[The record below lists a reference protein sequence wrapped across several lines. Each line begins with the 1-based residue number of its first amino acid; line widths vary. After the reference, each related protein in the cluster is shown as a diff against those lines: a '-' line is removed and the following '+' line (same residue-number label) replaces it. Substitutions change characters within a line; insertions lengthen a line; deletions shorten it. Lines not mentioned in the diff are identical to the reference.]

1 VVGGAIFILM
11 FGDKEDRPPGLFMS
25 FLAIFASLV
34 IAAAAAMFERK
45 LESGLRRREGHAA

>member
-1 VVGGAIFILM
+1 MGGAIFILM